1 MANNEVIE
9 LEIQEQIEETLN
21 EMAVNEV
28 DASEDMT
35 SYETPNIVI
44 GSLADEVNEE
54 FIEENE
60 TKDAEAKEDIM
71 ADQIKEVE
79 GCTIGEMIDNKVVE
93 TKAKDV
99 VADKSTTEK
108 PKSKANKVA
117 KTDVKAKTAKIETV
131 KAKVE
136 KAEKVSEN
144 VVETKAKEPSYSI
157 FQHITD
163 SLIEVG
169 HRIAADACQLGVN
182 YKAYMNATTAKQV
195 MRLNQ
200 QIKERTDA
208 AKELQSKKDVH
219 LNAAEKL
226 REKWVKYANEKKA
239 LKECVGC
246 IE

>member
-21 EMAVNEV
+21 EMEVNEV

-54 FIEENE
+54 FIDENE

-71 ADQIKEVE
+71 ANQMKEVE
-79 GCTIGEMIDNKVVE
+79 GCTIGEMVDNKVVE
-93 TKAKDV
+93 TKAKNV

-108 PKSKANKVA
+108 KSNPKTQKVV
-117 KTDVKAKTAKIETV
+117 KTAKAKTAKIETV

-136 KAEKVSEN
+136 KAEKVSEK
-144 VVETKAKEPSYSI
+144 VTEEKAKEPSYSI
-157 FQHITD
+157 FQHIAD
-163 SLIEVG
+163 SCIEVG
-169 HRIAADACQLGVN
+169 HRIAADACQLSVN

-200 QIKERTDA
+200 QIKERSDA
-208 AKELQSKKDVH
+208 AKELQSKKSDH

-226 REKWVKYANEKKA
+226 REKWVEYANEKKA

-246 IE
+246 IG